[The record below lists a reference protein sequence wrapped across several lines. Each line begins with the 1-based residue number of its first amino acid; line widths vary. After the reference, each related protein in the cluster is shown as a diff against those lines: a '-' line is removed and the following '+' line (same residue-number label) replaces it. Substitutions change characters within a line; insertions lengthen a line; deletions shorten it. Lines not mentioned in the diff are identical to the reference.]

1 VAARAAPVACGDVD
15 GLRSGYTDDQE
26 GRWFPGDRGYGER
39 YEEERYRVPEPRHAG
54 PEYAPP
60 EYADPLD
67 TRNPIGPRSGVE
79 LPPLPAYGDE
89 QPYPESVATEPTGEH
104 HTQPIDRAALRR
116 PTESIATPGRAS
128 EPVPTPAPS
137 QTLYKTR
144 RAGVAG
150 LVAVPAVVAELFLV
164 RVLLAGEFGPTVLA
178 GAVLGALLAMTGI
191 PLVAIGMYSLIT
203 GPSATAGPNVVRSW
217 LRTPLAYLPIGLI
230 LLIAAGLATR

>member
-1 VAARAAPVACGDVD
+1 VD
-15 GLRSGYTDDQE
+15 GLRSGGYSDEQE
-26 GRWFPGDRGYGER
+26 GRWYPGDRGYSEQ

-54 PEYAPP
+54 PAYG
-60 EYADPLD
+60 DPLD

-79 LPPLPAYGDE
+79 LPPLPHYGDE
-89 QPYPESVATEPTGEH
+89 QPYAESVATEPTGEH
-104 HTQPIDRAALRR
+104 HTQPIDRSALRR
-116 PTESIATPGRAS
+116 PAEPAPAPGPA
-128 EPVPTPAPS
+128 PAPS

-144 RAGVAG
+144 RVGVAG
-150 LVAVPAVVAELFLV
+150 LVAAPAVVAELFLV
-164 RVLLAGEFGPTVLA
+164 RVLLAGEFGPTVVA

-230 LLIAAGLATR
+230 LLTAAGLATG